1 MKKTILLFN
10 GRGRCMESRKKTW
23 LKRGLALLLAAVTLF
38 STSGVN
44 PGVKAANGDVYSVS
58 TGENFSQVFKS
69 GADKT
74 GSTTLKS
81 VSFKINNTSQL
92 SSVSLMYTVYV
103 NTDTASG
110 TVGAASDNP
119 KSYTVASD
127 GTVKVAFDT
136 PVVLGYGEDYV
147 VQISN
152 YSSTIG
158 LVAGENLTDNT
169 TASIGNNVT
178 AASLMTAETENV
190 QSLPNDVTKINL
202 SADKAVLSP
211 GESVQLTAETDA
223 VGRKRD
229 VTFSSSSS
237 AISVNAETGVVNANS
252 AGSAVITAKYG
263 NVQKTITIYVIGISL
278 ASDQSYTYTGSEIK
292 PKVTVNTDT
301 TLIEGNDY
309 SLSYRDNI
317 NAGIGKITVTG
328 NGTYAGFSKETDF
341 KIGQAAITQDS
352 VNNANITVDSDGN
365 PNVSGLVIN
374 GNNLVQGTD
383 FTATAVRSDLT
394 ASGATYTVTVSGRGN
409 YSGSI
414 ERSGITSD
422 FSESNK
428 VQLSSVFTMSVA
440 SVQYNG
446 RPLTPKITLSLIGGS
461 ALSDDTFASMNGTDF
476 TVEYENNKDAGT
488 GTVVLTGQGRY
499 AGTLSAD
506 FTITP
511 VDIGAAYASQGT
523 PKITVKGIGDVT
535 TVSSNDNEYKI
546 SAPQVHTGNNI
557 EFNGLAVLIS
567 FGENSSETLTAGA
580 NGDYT
585 VKYENNSEIS
595 DSAKLRIVGNGT
607 EGEGNYTGDLT
618 FDFSII
624 PDFARELT
632 FKMNG
637 KTYKSGNGTPSE
649 DGNTATVVT
658 SYSAAYDGNAK
669 EPDVSVSLNSKT
681 LPKSDYQVTYA
692 SNTDAGQ
699 AHVLITGLGN
709 YAGKTVDALFTI
721 TPKSLAGASVSI
733 TGTYTY
739 TGLAVLPES
748 SNVTVTLD
756 QTVLQNDKDY
766 SFTGSDNVNAGTA
779 TLTVKG
785 RGNYSGTLTQT
796 YTIGSLSI
804 TNASVNPSAEAT
816 GLVIRY
822 QDTYS
827 RTGSAIVPDVKITN
841 TVGTNTVT
849 LYDST
854 DADKK
859 NNATVSASSNT
870 NPGKARVTISGRN
883 NLTGSVSGNFTI
895 SNRTFDD
902 LSVTVGNISAAKQT
916 SKSTPT
922 YDATAY
928 HKTYT
933 FGDSSHPAISIS
945 DNSRGGTALTE
956 GTDYVVSSAAN
967 QAGTA
972 YLIILGRGLYSGS
985 RAQIEIS
992 VDPRNITDSGI
1003 TIKQDGTDENGVPEF
1018 TVVDNTSSLNQ
1029 PLKKGTDYE
1038 VVQTD
1043 DEGNELKSDWPKAA
1057 GQYHIKVKGVGNYTG
1072 ETENMVYEKGT
1083 NINNLSDSL
1092 VNPGFDSINYTKT
1105 SGSYSVPY
1113 IGSNHPKAVL
1123 TDASGKTVADSNY
1136 DISYSSDSAYAAGS
1150 TVVITLKAKDG
1161 NENYYGEK
1169 EITYTV
1175 IPVNFNLTATS
1186 GSDKKLAYQDYNEN
1200 GMKNMK
1206 AEDYFCGQQGL
1217 IVINES
1223 SKNKQ
1228 RKDHGKGIFT
1238 YYYAHQGEADGY
1250 DALNTDIKLQYYA
1263 LGKDNDPIILTSSDF
1278 TVSPSTIDVTSLNN
1292 RQANAV
1298 ISGAGKSFSGTIGP
1312 VVYNIQPSDIGSS
1325 DAKAS
1330 GKLNQ
1335 NSTNDIYSTY
1345 DGSTIDPS
1353 SIILTEYGSKLKY
1366 GEDYKLTSIDFSETS
1381 GGAAATKVTTI
1392 SNPGYY
1398 TLHFTGIAGEDAPTQ
1413 AAGNFSLNYYGK
1425 KSVKLYVMAKDI
1437 GGNGYN
1443 VSGTDMI
1450 TYTGNPVDGGFVLKE
1465 GEKALTPSKDYS
1477 IKIYSGDLTNV
1488 SDLSGAK
1495 EINSVKDI
1503 GLYTLVFTGH
1513 GKYTGS
1519 LKHRFKV
1526 VGDISNE
1533 VFKAS
1538 PETLE
1543 GTYSATDYDKAVDTI
1558 SLSYLNTDRET
1569 VSVPGNSY
1577 TVTKGKWTGPG
1588 SGNVTLQGNATPE
1601 NNELYTG
1608 KRIIKNNMK
1617 GDLSD
1622 SLNVSISDAQS
1633 GNNNYYAYTSDAIK
1647 PNLTVKYF
1655 GNELTEGKDYELR
1668 YTNDT
1673 SLSSA
1678 PNAVGTYSYQLVG
1691 KGNYAGRTSDQ
1702 QYTIAYN
1709 LSNARISFSD
1719 DNKSWVVQDKYS
1731 KEISSDEAA
1740 NKAYVKAQLVLS
1752 DGSTTDIPS
1761 DAYQISYSDTNKIG
1775 NVTVTLSPVAGKS
1788 YSTKT
1793 AQYPLNGKGLT
1804 DNNTSLTIEGKSSDQ
1819 YSTPFT
1825 GSQIKPGDLSVSYGT
1840 SKKTVLREGTDY
1852 TISYGEN
1859 TNAGTGTITIVGKG
1873 TYTGSVDKTF
1883 KITKVSIKDLTP
1895 IFGEAL
1901 YSGKGVMVVPEIS
1914 LTLGAYE
1921 LKADSDYTV
1930 EVGQPNSKAEETVS
1944 IKAKDGG
1951 NFTDSIDTKITL
1963 KDRDISMSGSVSIID
1978 QKVYDGKVITTDDVT
1993 VTVDLGYKDS
2003 DGNEVTSKL
2012 DDPTEYTVTPVGQ
2025 LSPDAGA
2032 YSFTI
2037 SAVPGSHFTGQI
2049 TKTINIVPKDISA
2062 DDISAK
2068 LSQDEFDYTGSAV
2081 EPQKSL
2087 VSIVYKTGNGDL
2099 TLIDKD
2105 FDIAYRNNIN
2115 SQSKDKDNAP
2125 QVVLTGKGN
2134 YTGERIL
2141 NFSIGTDLNSTS
2153 VNYTDPSFI
2162 YDGQAHGE
2170 DQIQYTVTGNKD
2182 TVLTKGSDYN
2192 VASITDTGDKDVHKG
2207 ESDTV
2212 HAGTKTVTLQGSG
2225 PYYGVKTF
2233 DYTIKQK
2240 KVSKNSSAIRIVFKD
2255 FTDNGD
2261 GTYSTVFDGSRKT
2274 SDIDVY
2280 DDEIN
2285 SNIPV
2290 DTSNWELYTKGD
2302 YKEGNG
2308 YLNNIDASSEASA
2321 AITMKG
2327 DYDTGS
2333 DTIVKKFTIAG
2344 RSLENMSLELG
2355 DAPNSAKD
2363 DNSDRYPYDWENK
2376 KPIVPSFIL
2385 HDGSET
2391 LPLAANKDYSLE
2403 IEGNDR
2409 IGKAVLTLT
2418 GRGNYSGKL
2427 TKTFEIYASLEN
2439 AVVTLTQDKYY
2450 YVGYGL
2456 APTPLGKD
2464 KIKSIE
2470 VGGVKLDPDDYLVT
2484 ESSLNSYGTSG
2495 ILTIEPN
2502 RESDMA
2508 PYLSKAMT
2516 KTYEI
2521 SSDYSD
2527 ISASD
2532 PDDIYFP
2539 EYEYTGE
2546 TIDPNIV
2553 LTHADGQTVSYDN
2566 SKVRYLR
2573 STAAGDT
2580 EIKKDDL
2587 VDIGEYKA
2595 IIPLFSD
2602 NTDTR
2607 TYTVNF
2613 SIVHEKIHRDEVNF
2627 SKIYTYNGRAQ
2638 KFTASIYKNDSYLV
2652 PGTDYDIS
2660 VTDKDGNVISEP
2672 TECGKY
2678 YLSITGKGDYSGSKI
2693 DFRPNVDRGY
2703 TGIAVQIV
2711 PDRARGLT
2719 VKAVSNTQMELS
2731 WTKSH
2736 DVSGYRITYKPDT
2749 GEAAERNVATNRVIL
2764 TDLSAGRKYTVTL
2777 EPYVYNRDTEEYS
2790 YGSKQ
2795 SLVRRTTILSPSD
2808 ITENTNNS
2816 GKITLT
2822 WNANDSSVDGYEI
2835 YRSSSQY
2842 SGYQLV
2848 AIIPRRFAPFTD
2860 DQIRSGQ
2867 VYYYRLRSYKN
2878 EDNNQR
2884 SYSTYSSTIRA
2895 VAP

>member
-1 MKKTILLFN
+1 
-10 GRGRCMESRKKTW
+10 MESRKKTW

-44 PGVKAANGDVYSVS
+44 PGVKAANGDVYSVDKGGS
-58 TGENFSQVFKS
+58 FSQVFKS
-69 GADKT
+69 GADKI

-92 SSVSLMYTVYV
+92 SSVNLMYTVYV

-110 TVGAASDNP
+110 TVGAQSDNP

-152 YSSTIG
+152 YSSPIG
-158 LVAGENLTDNT
+158 LVAGDNLTDT
-169 TASIGNNVT
+169 TASVGNSVT
-178 AASLMTAETENV
+178 AASLMTAETENKS
-190 QSLPNDVTKINL
+190 SLPDDVKKINI

-211 GESVQLTAETDA
+211 GESAQLTVETDA

-237 AISVNAETGVVNANS
+237 AVSVNAETGVVNAIS

-263 NVQKTITIYVIGISL
+263 NVQDTITIYVIGISL
-278 ASDQSYTYTGSEIK
+278 DSDQSYTYTGSEIK
-292 PKVTVNTDT
+292 PGVIVSTDT
-301 TLIEGNDY
+301 TLSEGKDY
-309 SLSYRDNI
+309 SLSYSNNI
-317 NAGIGKITVTG
+317 NAGTGKITVTG
-328 NGTYAGFSKETDF
+328 NGTYAGFSKETNF
-341 KIGQAAITQDS
+341 TIGQAAITQDS
-352 VNNANITVDSDGN
+352 VNNAAITVDSDGN
-365 PNVSGLVIN
+365 PTVNGLVID
-374 GNNLVQGTD
+374 GNTLVQGTD
-383 FTATAVRSDLT
+383 FTAAAVRSALT

-440 SVQYNG
+440 SAQYNG
-446 RPLTPKITLSLIGGS
+446 RALTPKITLSLIGGS
-461 ALSDDTFASMNGTDF
+461 ALSDDTFASMNGKDF
-476 TVEYENNKDAGT
+476 TVEYENNINAGT
-488 GTVVLTGQGRY
+488 GTVVLEGLGRY
-499 AGTLSAD
+499 AGTISAD

-535 TVSSNDNEYKI
+535 TVSSTDNEYKI

-557 EFNGLAVLIS
+557 EFNGLAVSIS

-585 VKYENNSEIS
+585 VTYENNSAIS

-624 PDFARELT
+624 PDFARELS
-632 FKMNG
+632 FKLNG
-637 KTYKSGNGTPSE
+637 KTYKSGNGTLSE
-649 DGNTATVVT
+649 DGNTAKVVT
-658 SYSAAYDGNAK
+658 AYSDTYDGNAK

-681 LPKSDYQVTYA
+681 LSKSDYQVTYT

-699 AHVLITGLGN
+699 AHILITGLGN
-709 YAGKTVDALFTI
+709 YVGKTVDAVFTI
-721 TPKSLAGASVSI
+721 TPKSLSGASVSI

-748 SNVTVTLD
+748 NNVTVALD
-756 QTVLQNDKDY
+756 QAALQNDKDY

-785 RGNYSGTLTQT
+785 IGNYSGTLTQT

-804 TNASVNPSAEAT
+804 ANASVNPSADAT

-822 QDTYS
+822 QDTYA

-854 DADKK
+854 DADNK
-859 NNATVSASSNT
+859 NNATVSASSNI
-870 NPGKARVTISGRN
+870 NPGTARTVISGRN
-883 NLTGSVSGNFTI
+883 NLTGSVTGNFTI

-902 LSVTVGNISAAKQT
+902 LSVTVGNVSAAKT

-985 RAQIEIS
+985 RAQIEIT

-1003 TIKQDGTDENGVPEF
+1003 TIKQNGTDENGVPEF
-1018 TVVDNTSSLNQ
+1018 TVIDNTSSLNQ
-1029 PLKKGTDYE
+1029 TLSEGTDYE
-1038 VVQTD
+1038 IVKTD
-1043 DEGNELKSDWPKAA
+1043 ESGSEISGDWPKAA
-1057 GQYHIKVKGVGNYTG
+1057 GQYHIKVKGKGNYSG

-1083 NINNLSDSL
+1083 NLNNLTDSL
-1092 VNPGFDSINYTKT
+1092 VNPGFDSINYSKT

-1113 IGSNHPKAVL
+1113 IGSNRPKAVL

-1169 EITYTV
+1169 EITYIV

-1186 GSDKKLAYQDYNEN
+1186 GSDIKRAYQDYNES
-1200 GMKNMK
+1200 GMQNMK
-1206 AEDYFCGQQGL
+1206 AEDYFCGTQGI

-1223 SKNKQ
+1223 SKNKK
-1228 RKDHGKGIFT
+1228 RPDHGKGIFT
-1238 YYYAHQGEADGY
+1238 YFYAHQGENDGG
-1250 DALNTDIKLQYYA
+1250 DTLNTDIELQYYA
-1263 LGKDNDPIILTSSDF
+1263 LGRDSAPIILTSSDF
-1278 TVSPSTIDVTSLNN
+1278 TVSPSTVNVNSLNN

-1298 ISGAGKSFSGTIGP
+1298 ISGAGTSFSGTIGP
-1312 VVYNIQPSDIGSS
+1312 VVYSIQPSDISAS
-1325 DAKAS
+1325 EASAS
-1330 GKLNQ
+1330 GKLSQ
-1335 NSTNDIYSTY
+1335 NSTNGIYCTY

-1353 SIILTEYGSKLKY
+1353 AIVLSEYGSKLKY
-1366 GEDYKLTSIDFSETS
+1366 GDDYTLASIDFSQTS
-1381 GGAAATKVTTI
+1381 GGTTASVSTI

-1398 TLHFTGIAGEDAPTQ
+1398 TLNFTGIAGEAAPTQ
-1413 AAGNFSLNYYGK
+1413 AAGNYSLNYYGT
-1425 KSVKLYVMAKDI
+1425 KSVTLRVMAKDI
-1437 GGNGYN
+1437 GGGGYT

-1465 GEKALTPSKDYS
+1465 GDKPLTPSTDYS
-1477 IKIYSGDLTNV
+1477 VKIYSGDLTNV
-1488 SDLSGAK
+1488 SDLSGAN
-1495 EINSVKDI
+1495 EVSSVKDI
-1503 GLYTLVFTGH
+1503 GLYTLVYAGQ
-1513 GKYTGS
+1513 GKYTGT

-1526 VGDISNE
+1526 VGDISDEKIFTSNP
-1533 VFKAS
+1533 AAI
-1538 PETLE
+1538 E
-1543 GTYSATDYDKAVDTI
+1543 GTYSSTAYDTAVNKI
-1558 SLSYLNTDRET
+1558 SLNYPNSDGVT
-1569 VSVPGNSY
+1569 VTVPTTSY
-1577 TVTKGKWTGPG
+1577 TVTKGTWTGPG
-1588 SGNVTLQGNATPE
+1588 SGDVTLQGNASYG
-1601 NNELYTG
+1601 NAELYTG

-1617 GDLSD
+1617 GDLGD
-1622 SLNVSISDAQS
+1622 SLNVSISNAQS
-1633 GNNNYYAYTSDAIK
+1633 GNNNYYSYTSDSIK
-1647 PNLTVKYF
+1647 PNLTVRYY

-1668 YTNDT
+1668 YTSDT

-1678 PNAVGTYSYQLVG
+1678 PNAVGTYTYQLEG
-1691 KGNYAGRTSDQ
+1691 KGNYSGHTADQ

-1719 DNKSWVVQDKYS
+1719 DNKTWVEQDKYS

-1740 NKAYVKAQLVLS
+1740 NKAHVKAQLVLA

-1761 DAYQISYSDTNKIG
+1761 DAYTLSYSDTSKIG

-1788 YSTKT
+1788 FNTKT
-1793 AQYPLNGKGLT
+1793 AQYPLNGKRLT
-1804 DNNTSLTIEGKSSDQ
+1804 DNNTSLTIGGTASDQ

-1825 GSQIKPGDLSVSYGT
+1825 GSQLKPGDLEVSFGT
-1840 SKKTVLREGTDY
+1840 SQKTVLREGTDY

-1859 TNAGTGTITIVGKG
+1859 INAGTGTITIVGKG
-1873 TYTGSVDKTF
+1873 IYSGSTDKTF
-1883 KITKVSIKDLTP
+1883 KITKVSLKDLTP
-1895 IFGEAL
+1895 EFGEAL
-1901 YSGKGVMVVPEIS
+1901 YSGKGVMVVPEVR
-1914 LTLGAYE
+1914 LMLGTYE
-1921 LKADSDYTV
+1921 LKAGSDYTV
-1930 EVGQPNSKAEETVS
+1930 EVGQPDSNAIESVS

-1951 NFTDSIDTKITL
+1951 NFTDSIDTKVTL
-1963 KDRDISMSGSVSIID
+1963 KDRDISMNGSVSVID
-1978 QKVYDGKVITTDDVT
+1978 QKVYDGKVISTDDVT

-2012 DDPTEYTVTPVGQ
+2012 NNPSEYTVSPVGQ
-2025 LSPDAGA
+2025 LSPDAGS

-2037 SAVPGSHFTGQI
+2037 SAVAGSHFTGQI

-2062 DDISAK
+2062 DDLSAS
-2068 LSQDEFDYTGSAV
+2068 LSQDEFDYTGAAV
-2081 EPQKSL
+2081 EPAKSL
-2087 VSIVYKTGNGDL
+2087 VSMVYKTGDGSL
-2099 TLIDKD
+2099 TLSDKD
-2105 FDIAYRNNIN
+2105 FDVSYINNTA
-2115 SQSKDKDNAP
+2115 SESRDSDKAP
-2125 QVVLTGKGN
+2125 QVVITGKGN
-2134 YTGERIL
+2134 YTGERRL
-2141 NFSIGTDLNSTS
+2141 NFSIGSDLNGST
-2153 VNYTDPSFI
+2153 VNYTDPAFI

-2170 DQIQYTVTGNKD
+2170 DQLTYTVTGKKGAA
-2182 TVLTKGSDYN
+2182 LTKGSDYT
-2192 VASITDTGDKDVHKG
+2192 VASVIDTGDKDFHKG

-2225 PYYGVKTF
+2225 PYYGTKIF

-2240 KVSKNSSAIRIVFKD
+2240 KVSKNSSAIRIVFRD
-2255 FTDNGD
+2255 FTDNGN
-2261 GTYSTVFDGSRKT
+2261 GSYSTVFDGSRKT
-2274 SDIDVY
+2274 SAIDVY

-2285 SNIPV
+2285 SSVPV
-2290 DTSNWELYTKGD
+2290 DTADWELYTGGD
-2302 YKEGNG
+2302 YKEGSG

-2333 DTIVKKFTIAG
+2333 DTLVKKFTIAG
-2344 RSLENMSLELG
+2344 RSLDNMSLELG
-2355 DAPNSAKD
+2355 DALNSAKD

-2391 LPLAANKDYSLE
+2391 LPLTANKDYSIE
-2403 IEGNDR
+2403 ITGNDK
-2409 IGKAVLTLT
+2409 IGQAVITLT
-2418 GRGNYSGKL
+2418 GKGNYSGTL
-2427 TKTFEIYASLEN
+2427 SKTFEIYASLEN
-2439 AVVTLTQDKYY
+2439 AVVTLTQEKYY

-2464 KIKSIE
+2464 KIKSVE
-2470 VGGVKLDPDDYLVT
+2470 VGGITLDPNDYLVT
-2484 ESSLNSYGTSG
+2484 ESSENSYGTSG

-2502 RESDMA
+2502 RESEMA

-2527 ISASD
+2527 ITASD
-2532 PDDIYFP
+2532 PNDSYFP

-2546 TIDPNIV
+2546 AVKPDIV
-2553 LTHADGQTVSYDN
+2553 LTHPDGQTVSYDKN
-2566 SKVRYLR
+2566 KVRYFR

-2580 EIKKDDL
+2580 EISKSDL
-2587 VDIGEYKA
+2587 VEIGEYKA
-2595 IIPLFSD
+2595 LIPLFTD
-2602 NTDTR
+2602 DTDTR

-2627 SKIYTYNGRAQ
+2627 SKVYTYNGKTQ
-2638 KFTASIYKNDSYLV
+2638 NFTASIYKNDAYLT
-2652 PGTDYDIS
+2652 PGTDYEVT
-2660 VTDKDGNVISEP
+2660 VTDKDGNVITNPS
-2672 TECGKY
+2672 ECGDY
-2678 YLSITGKGDYSGSKI
+2678 YLEINGKGDYSGSKI
-2693 DFRPNVDRGY
+2693 DFRPDTDSSY
-2703 TGIAVQIV
+2703 PGIAVSIV

-2731 WTKSH
+2731 WTRSH
-2736 DVSGYRITYKPDT
+2736 DVSGYRITYKPEN
-2749 GEAAERNVATNRVIL
+2749 GEASERNVATTRVIL
-2764 TDLSAGRKYTVTL
+2764 TDLTAGKKYTVTL
-2777 EPYVYNRDTEEYS
+2777 EPYVYNTDTEEYS
-2790 YGSKQ
+2790 YGSKA
-2795 SLVRRTTILSPSD
+2795 SVVRRTTILSPSD
-2808 ITENTNNS
+2808 ITENTDKS
-2816 GKITLT
+2816 GQVTIT
-2822 WNANDSSVDGYEI
+2822 WNVKDDSVDGYEI
-2835 YRSSSQY
+2835 YRSTSQY
-2842 SGYQLV
+2842 SGYQLA

-2860 DQIRSGQ
+2860 DQVRSGQ

-2884 SYSTYSSTIRA
+2884 SYSTFSSTIRA